1 MTNTKHQ
8 HAKIVDANLAAVL
21 RCRCGSVVAVSG
33 ILLLAAS
40 LVSAQKLVD
49 ISSCVGIVKDTERFA
64 CYENLA
70 RQSGAS
76 PPAQSAQSAQSAKQE
91 AQSAPAATAATPAP
105 APPTN
110 SAVHAATSQSSPA
123 PATSTDS
130 SRIAAFGAAIGK
142 ALLQTGN
149 DGQEM
154 LLDTVT
160 TAKYY
165 KPDIWQVTLS
175 SGQIWRQMNARD
187 FTMRAGDKVQ
197 IYPSGWG
204 KSYRLSVEGRSG
216 FIQVERL
223 DNKVRQ

>member
-8 HAKIVDANLAAVL
+8 SAKVVDANLAAVL
-21 RCRCGSVVAVSG
+21 RCGRGAVVAVSG

-49 ISSCVGIVKDTERFA
+49 ISSCVSIVKDTERFA

-70 RQSGAS
+70 HQSGAL
-76 PPAQSAQSAQSAKQE
+76 PPAQSAQQAP
-91 AQSAPAATAATPAP
+91 SAPATTAATPAP
-105 APPTN
+105 TPPTN
-110 SAVHAATSQSSPA
+110 SAVHAATSQGSAA

-142 ALLQTGN
+142 ALLQTDT

-160 TAKYY
+160 AAKYY

-187 FTMRAGDKVQ
+187 FSLRVGDKVQ
-197 IYPSGWG
+197 IFPSGWG
-204 KSYRLSVEGRSG
+204 KSYRLTVEGRSG

-223 DNKVRQ
+223 DNKVHK

>member
-8 HAKIVDANLAAVL
+8 RAKVVDANSAAVL
-21 RCRCGSVVAVSG
+21 RCGCGVVVTVSG

-49 ISSCVGIVKDTERFA
+49 ISSCVSIVKDTERFA

-70 RQSGAS
+70 RQSGAM
-76 PPAQSAQSAQSAKQE
+76 PDAQSAH
-91 AQSAPAATAATPAP
+91 SAPTSTAAAPAP
-105 APPTN
+105 TPPTN
-110 SAVHAATSQSSPA
+110 SAVPAASGQKSAA

-142 ALLQTGN
+142 ALLQTDT

-175 SGQIWRQMNARD
+175 SGQIWRQMNAGVFNLRV
-187 FTMRAGDKVQ
+187 GDMVQ

-204 KSYRLSVEGRSG
+204 KSYRLSVQGRSG

-223 DNKVRQ
+223 DNKVHQ